1 MNLSN
6 NMLSGKGI
14 RGILLL
20 DKLVLL
26 NLGNNRIGV
35 IPDFAFVKMVN
46 LKCLLLNNNKLE
58 SVEFVSSLQQ
68 LNTLVLSN
76 NAISSI
82 PKESFAHLTKL
93 RKLSLFLLLPLLTHS
108 GHNQLHEFPPV
119 FHMTDLKELNLNSN
133 KISSIPDEITKL
145 VHLAQLDLG
154 NNLLENVKVL
164 SVFSKMPVVIG
175 L

>member
-82 PKESFAHLTKL
+82 SKESFAHLT
-93 RKLSLFLLLPLLTHS
+93 PLLTRS